1 MPISAP
7 RCLRQ
12 DVGWVDLWGKEVK
25 PGLKQAFVPR
35 KRIVLW
41 KAFIVRDCMGVAAN
55 AFNLSTWELA
65 AGGLPV

>member
-1 MPISAP
+1 M
-7 RCLRQ
+7 
-12 DVGWVDLWGKEVK
+12 DLWGREVK